1 METLGALQPS
11 GTLRNLRADFYPQMD
26 SPQRLRFAAN
36 LERISFS
43 AQNWIPAVGNG
54 SGSIQ
59 GDLASG
65 ELRLDSDD
73 FSLHLA
79 PLYPEPWHYRH
90 GAGRLTWTL
99 DEQAFTLAAPIC
111 ASTERRAGS
120 PAIS

>member
-1 METLGALQPS
+1 
-11 GTLRNLRADFYPQMD
+11 
-26 SPQRLRFAAN
+26 RFAAN

-99 DEQAFTLAAPIC
+99 DEQAFTLAAPYLRVDGEEGRI
-111 ASTERRAGS
+111 A
-120 PAIS
+120 